1 MTIHISSLS
10 FLIVFL
16 GCILGHGIK
25 VLKVTTF
32 QKIYTPSIS
41 VLKCKCLF
49 KISCTKECTEAP

>member
-1 MTIHISSLS
+1 MTIRIFFLS

-16 GCILGHGIK
+16 GSIPGSGIK
-25 VLKVTTF
+25 VLRVTTF

-49 KISCTKECTEAP
+49 KISCSTECIEAP